1 MFILQ
6 RDDTVRV
13 HVDVPQSA
21 AAGLED
27 GLSARV
33 SVPEIPN
40 QVFTGVLARS
50 AGALSIASRTLS
62 VEIDLHNDAHTL
74 RPGQFVYVT
83 FAIPRA
89 RPTVVVA
96 ASAILFNG
104 KGLRVATVSTDH
116 SVQMHAVTIA
126 RDFGTTAELREGL
139 AGGERIIVNPPANLK
154 EGAMVRIVE
163 ERPSPQ

>member
-50 AGALSIASRTLS
+50 AGGAKHRLADS
-62 VEIDLHNDAHTL
+62 V
-74 RPGQFVYVT
+74 R
-83 FAIPRA
+83 
-89 RPTVVVA
+89 
-96 ASAILFNG
+96 
-104 KGLRVATVSTDH
+104 
-116 SVQMHAVTIA
+116 
-126 RDFGTTAELREGL
+126 
-139 AGGERIIVNPPANLK
+139 
-154 EGAMVRIVE
+154 
-163 ERPSPQ
+163 